1 MTHSATRLIALR
13 SLFLSIVSLAS
24 NIHGYPTTP
33 PTISEVSTEAPNVD
47 YGSPEFY
54 ERVVAISVLVVLG
67 GVFAGTFFYYY
78 YSNEI
83 YL

>member
-33 PTISEVSTEAPNVD
+33 SFNITEASNEEAPNVD
-47 YGSPEFY
+47 YGSPEFF

-67 GVFAGTFFYYY
+67 GVFAGTFLFATTTT
-78 YSNEI
+78 
-83 YL
+83 